1 MNQFQLKFFKP
12 FCLILILSLG
22 FQLTAFAQGD
32 ASKKKDQK
40 SLTGV
45 WDITIESD
53 RGDRN
58 GSLVF
63 RTSES
68 SYTGYIETETGTES
82 ELKNILLKNDSVAF
96 DLSVERDG
104 QVIQFEFDTTI
115 SGQLMNGNWRAMLNQ
130 AEVATGTVTGTRQLE
145 LSDFRGYTTDKIGP
159 GWSMKDGILHFDGNK
174 CGDLVTKKEYGD
186 FVLKFDWKI
195 SEAGNSGV
203 MYRVSLGDK
212 KPYLS
217 GPEYQIL
224 DDDKHKDGKLESHR
238 AGALYALY
246 VPNDKTLNAVGEWN
260 SSKIVLKGNS
270 VQHWLNGKK
279 IVDAELGSKD
289 WNKRVNASKFKN
301 WGKFGKN
308 KKGHVCFQD
317 HGDPVWYRNIIIE
330 PIN

>member
-1 MNQFQLKFFKP
+1 MNQFQLKFLKP
-12 FCLILILSLG
+12 LCLTLILSLG
-22 FQLTAFAQGD
+22 SQLTVLAQD
-32 ASKKKDQK
+32 DVSKNKTRNT
-40 SLTGV
+40 LMGV
-45 WDITIESD
+45 WNITIESD

-58 GSLVF
+58 GKLVF
-63 RTSES
+63 KTNES
-68 SYTGYIETETGTES
+68 GFTGNLETETGTES
-82 ELKNILLKNDSVAF
+82 ELKNIVLNNDEVAF
-96 DLSVERDG
+96 ELSVERDG
-104 QVIQFEFDTTI
+104 QQIQFEFDATL
-115 SGQLMNGNWRAMLNQ
+115 SGQLMNGNWRALLNQ

-145 LSDFRGYTTDKIGP
+145 LSDFRGYTTEEIGP

-174 CGDLVTKKEYGD
+174 CGDLVTKQEFGD

-279 IVDAELGSKD
+279 IVDAELGSED
-289 WNKRVNASKFKN
+289 WNKRVGASKFKN